1 MDKTKVASV
10 GSASQSLRT
19 VIPLWIA
26 KLLRIQ
32 KGTIVEWELIK
43 GDDAYAAQLKVVEE
57 E

>member
-1 MDKTKVASV
+1 MDRTKVASV

-26 KLLRIQ
+26 KLLRIH

-43 GDDAYAAQLKVVEE
+43 CDDAYAAQLKVVEE